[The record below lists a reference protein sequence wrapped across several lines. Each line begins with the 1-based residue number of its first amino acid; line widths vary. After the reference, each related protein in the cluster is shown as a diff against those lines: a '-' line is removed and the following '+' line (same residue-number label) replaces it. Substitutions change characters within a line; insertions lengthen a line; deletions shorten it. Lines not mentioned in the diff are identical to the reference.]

1 MFPKGSVTCRC
12 GNVTGW
18 WIDPIR
24 GIAKIKA
31 KYKGD
36 VRVIGMHNA
45 FLKFAFHDKIGGGTH
60 DDSEWKSMHQL
71 VTDHGSEHSMF
82 DKNRRCC
89 PLVIFRVGETSDV
102 SWAAD
107 DEQPPSGD

>member
-1 MFPKGSVTCRC
+1 
-12 GNVTGW
+12 
-18 WIDPIR
+18 
-24 GIAKIKA
+24 
-31 KYKGD
+31 
-36 VRVIGMHNA
+36 MHNA